1 MSTGHPDADWPE
13 PAELLARA
21 AALAGRSGR
30 VAALLLERVAAQEPA
45 FEVPAPEIV
54 AETLEVL
61 ARALL
66 AEPDRLVAAILDWHA
81 RLDALAA
88 HQLAR
93 RIDSTLPP
101 LWTPEPGDRRFSDP
115 DWEEDLR
122 FDTIKQVY
130 LMTCAWWRE
139 LIETVPGLDP
149 ETRARAAFYVRLA
162 LGALAP
168 TNHPATNPVVLREA
182 LASRG
187 ESLVRG
193 IERLLADLERGGGRL
208 PAAPGRSDAFLLG
221 RDLATT
227 PGGVILETELAQLIQ
242 YAPTTETVFARPIL
256 IVPPWINKYYILD
269 LRPRNSLVKYL
280 VDQGFTVFVLSWVN
294 PGPELS
300 HKSFEDYLAEG
311 PLAAMAAIERAT
323 GERRIN
329 LAGYC
334 LGGTLAACLLAHLA
348 ARGEAGRIASAT
360 FLTTMLDFSEP
371 GELGL
376 FVDARQLD
384 LLERHMAAVG
394 VLEARHMQQVFALL
408 RADDLVWSF
417 FVQQYLLG
425 REPPPFDLLQWNADG
440 TNMPYAMHRFYLR
453 SCYLENRLVEPGG
466 VTLLGTPI
474 DLGRITTPAYFLST
488 REDHIAPW
496 RSTYRGARRF
506 AGPVRFV
513 LGGSGHIAGVVNPPE
528 PRKYGFWT
536 RAALP
541 EDAEAWLAGARFRP
555 GSWWPHWLRWLARFA
570 GRRVPARWPGEPGPP
585 VLEPAPGRYVR
596 VRAEDRPVRGE
607 PPAE

>member
-1 MSTGHPDADWPE
+1 MSTEHPYADWPE
-13 PAELLARA
+13 PAALLARTA
-21 AALAGRSGR
+21 ELAGRSGR
-30 VAALLLERVAAQEPA
+30 VAALVLERIAAQEEP
-45 FEVPAPEIV
+45 FEVPAPEVV
-54 AETLEVL
+54 AETLEAL

-66 AEPDRLVAAILDWHA
+66 AEPDRLAAAILDWHA
-81 RLDALAA
+81 RLEALRVR
-88 HQLAR
+88 QLAR
-93 RIDSTLPP
+93 RIDPTLPP

-130 LMTCAWWRE
+130 LMTCAWWRD
-139 LIETVPGLDP
+139 LVATVPGLDP
-149 ETRARAAFYVRLA
+149 KTRARAAFYVRLA
-162 LGALAP
+162 LGAVAP

-193 IERLLADLERGGGRL
+193 IERLLADLERGRGRL
-208 PAAPGRSDAFLLG
+208 PAAPGRADAFVLG

-227 PGGVILETELAQLIQ
+227 LGGVILETELAQLIQ

-269 LRPRNSLVKYL
+269 LRPRNSLIKYL

-294 PGPELS
+294 PGPELA
-300 HKSFEDYLAEG
+300 HKRFEDYLAEG
-311 PLAAMAAIERAT
+311 PLAAMAAIERVT
-323 GERRIN
+323 GAQRIN
-329 LAGYC
+329 LVGYC
-334 LGGTLAACLLAHLA
+334 LGGTLTACLLAHLA
-348 ARGEAGRIASAT
+348 ARGDAERVASAT
-360 FLTTMLDFSEP
+360 FLTTMLDFAEP

-376 FVDARQLD
+376 FIDERQLEI
-384 LLERHMAAVG
+384 LERHMARTG
-394 VLEARHMQQVFALL
+394 CLEARHMQQVFALL

-440 TNMPYAMHRFYLR
+440 TRMPYMMHRFYLR

-474 DLGRITTPAYFLST
+474 DLGRIETPAYFLST

-496 RSTYRGARRF
+496 RSTYRGARRL
-506 AGPVRFV
+506 AGKVRFV

-536 RAALP
+536 RAALS
-541 EDAEAWLAGARFRP
+541 EDPDAWLSGARHRP
-555 GSWWPHWLRWLARFA
+555 GSWWPHWRSWLERFA
-570 GRRVPARWPGEPGPP
+570 GRRVPARRPGEGPLP

-596 VRAEDRPVRGE
+596 VRAEDGPMPSDRA
-607 PPAE
+607 AE